1 MSPRA
6 GAPFITPMDLLVCR
20 HTYGMSDS
28 SIECLAYGRM
38 CLALPEGIREYINQK
53 IHGDPNS
60 PETYL
65 VRYDP
70 LQKPVDLVNESA
82 YPEEVRG
89 LLPPEYDFECFFSIG
104 DEVYDV
110 NYHTCPEEAKTRAF
124 FCGDFLDF
132 TIWVWID
139 DEEEKDSRWEQAD
152 IRDVDWAKYGVDGAD
167 EAFRHVQRLAN
178 INVVL

>member
-28 SIECLAYGRM
+28 SIECLAFGRM
-38 CLALPEGIREYINQK
+38 CLALPEGIRECINQK
-53 IHGDPNS
+53 IHGDPNF
-60 PETYL
+60 PDTYL

-82 YPEEVRG
+82 YPEEIRG
-89 LLPPEYDFECFFSIG
+89 LLPPEYDFEWFYSIG
-104 DEVYDV
+104 DEAYDL

-124 FCGDFLDF
+124 FCGDFLYY
-132 TIWVWID
+132 TVWVWIQ
-139 DEEEKDSRWEQAD
+139 DEEEKDSRWEEVD
-152 IRDVDWAKYGVDGAD
+152 IRDVDWTKYGIQDVDA
-167 EAFRHVQRLAN
+167 AFRQLA
-178 INVVL
+178 IIQQIHF